1 MARSQHAGLAMAGSV
16 FAATMMVMIGVF
28 EAIMGVVGIVKNQF
42 YVATNNYLFDLDTTA
57 WGWVHLVLGV
67 LLVLV
72 GIALF
77 GGAGWAAV
85 TAIALAGLSA
95 INNFF
100 FLPHYPIWSIV
111 VIAANVFVIWSLATV
126 INSRTAS
133 RREDWQATGGG
144 AEKWPQRNVG
154 APARTAADA
163 DAPSRATGGTD
174 APRHAATQQ
183 ARDTAAD
190 AHIVPEHRADT

>member
-57 WGWVHLVLGV
+57 WGWIHLVLGV

-85 TAIALAGLSA
+85 TAIALAGL
-95 INNFF
+95 
-100 FLPHYPIWSIV
+100 
-111 VIAANVFVIWSLATV
+111 
-126 INSRTAS
+126 
-133 RREDWQATGGG
+133 G

-163 DAPSRATGGTD
+163 DAPSRAAGGTD

>member
-1 MARSQHAGLAMAGSV
+1 MAGSV

-28 EAIMGVVGIVKNQF
+28 EAIMGIVGIVKNQF
-42 YVATNNYLFDLDTTA
+42 YVATNNYLFNLDTTA

-85 TAIALAGLSA
+85 TAIALAALSA

-126 INSRTAS
+126 VNSRTES
-133 RREDWQATGGG
+133 RHEDWQATAGG
-144 AEKWPQRNVG
+144 AEKWPQRNVS
-154 APARTAADA
+154 APGRAAA
-163 DAPSRATGGTD
+163 GTD
-174 APRHAATQQ
+174 APPQAAQQ
-183 ARDTAAD
+183 AQDTAAD